1 MDLEP
6 KTTTSVIKLP
16 PPIFIRVVNDFN
28 AFCDSIK
35 NLTKGE
41 HFSCKSSTN
50 GVKLSITSANS
61 YRSVIKFL
69 QDSKA
74 DFHNF
79 HTYQL
84 KQDRAYRV
92 ILRNLH
98 HTIPIEEIKNELLAH
113 GHTTRNIT
121 NVLQRTTKL
130 PPSLFFIDLEPAINN
145 KDIFSISFLYYTKK
159 NRRTLR
165 HQINDTMSPL
175 S

>member
-1 MDLEP
+1 VKINKNSRNSKHSLPHSPNSPSQQSKTYVSSNRFLLFSNYTEPSEKQNDNQSTEMDLELE
-6 KTTTSVIKLP
+6 TTTPVIKPP

-28 AFCDSIK
+28 AFCNSMKKLI
-35 NLTKGE
+35 KGE

-50 GVKLSITSANS
+50 GLKLSTTSADS

-74 DFHNF
+74 DF

-98 HTIPIEEIKNELLAH
+98 YTTPIEEIKNKLLAH

-121 NVLQRTTKL
+121 NVR
-130 PPSLFFIDLEPAINN
+130 
-145 KDIFSISFLYYTKK
+145 
-159 NRRTLR
+159 
-165 HQINDTMSPL
+165 
-175 S
+175 